1 MARGIEAKQYV
12 INKLKETFGADYLGE
27 NGGKYYVVAPDGETS
42 VQMAI
47 TITCPAK
54 EVIFPDPNA
63 TANRDGGAFSL
74 NSPPP
79 PATNS
84 STLGSGEMGEEE
96 IERIKKLLDEL
107 GL

>member
-12 INKLKETFGADYLGE
+12 ISKLKEAFGADYLGE
-27 NGGKYYVVAPDGETS
+27 NGGKYYVIAPDGETR

-47 TITCPAK
+47 AITCPAK
-54 EVIFPDPNA
+54 EILFPDQSA
-63 TANRDGGAFSL
+63 TADRDGGAFSL

-79 PATNS
+79 PAPNS
-84 STLGSGEMGEEE
+84 SALGSGEMGEEE
-96 IERIKKLLDEL
+96 IARIKKLLDEL